1 MKLTREQRRV
11 LRALLRH
18 KSEDFAELAALTGL
32 DPATD
37 FEDADLSG
45 VDFGTADI
53 GAFNFGKANLDD
65 ANLSQV
71 RGRDRA
77 VLPVALRRVSAQEF
91 WGEERGPSW
100 ASDWGIDAHG
110 RWVTFSV
117 TAANGTRVAQSMRWI
132 PPGRFM
138 IGSPRGEPG
147 RDDDEGPQ
155 QAVTIAEGFWMF
167 DTVCT
172 EALWEA
178 VTGKAPEPRR
188 GAAFPVTNVSWH
200 DAQDFIKRLNAT
212 RSGLALS
219 LPSEARWEYACRA
232 GTVTPYNFGTE
243 ISRDLVCYGTDAP
256 VPAGSLPP
264 NGWGLYEMH
273 GNVWEWCADHWHDSY
288 KGLPQNGSV
297 WLGREGAAD
306 RVVRGGAWNG
316 AARFV
321 RAAYRDR
328 DGPALRIV
336 NLGFRCARVQ
346 SGSEERLAERR
357 AGRSKPSER
366 SETAATTS
374 PKRGR

>member
-1 MKLTREQRRV
+1 
-11 LRALLRH
+11 
-18 KSEDFAELAALTGL
+18 
-32 DPATD
+32 
-37 FEDADLSG
+37 
-45 VDFGTADI
+45 
-53 GAFNFGKANLDD
+53 
-65 ANLSQV
+65 
-71 RGRDRA
+71 
-77 VLPVALRRVSAQEF
+77 
-91 WGEERGPSW
+91 
-100 ASDWGIDAHG
+100 
-110 RWVTFSV
+110 
-117 TAANGTRVAQSMRWI
+117 
-132 PPGRFM
+132 
-138 IGSPRGEPG
+138 
-147 RDDDEGPQ
+147 
-155 QAVTIAEGFWMF
+155 MF

-288 KGLPQNGSV
+288 KGLPQNGSA

-316 AARFV
+316 AARYV
-321 RAAYRDR
+321 RAACRDR
-328 DGPALRIV
+328 TARRSASSTSAFAAPE
-336 NLGFRCARVQ
+336 FRVAAK
-346 SGSEERLAERR
+346 SDW
-357 AGRSKPSER
+357 R
-366 SETAATTS
+366 SEGQGGASQAS
-374 PKRGR
+374 GARRRRRPARSGGGESIF